1 MQVAVRRTSDRTGI
15 RSNPTE
21 EAENVVVVFAPKTRL
36 GLASKLMTRREAM
49 KWGAIALL
57 AGTACRKKSKTPSV
71 PQSPPSARAK
81 PVPAWNETGIA
92 SWYGIPYHGRR
103 AANGEIY
110 DMNQLTAAHRTL
122 PFGSMVRVTSETNGK
137 SVTVRITDRGPFVD
151 GRIIDLSR
159 EAARRIDMIGPGIM
173 QVRLEL
179 AGLAETRA
187 GTPLPSAPAIDQG
200 TFAVQVGLF
209 NDKTRAEKLKA
220 SLEKRYRS
228 VDLVPR
234 EGERIQW
241 RVLVG
246 NVPTQTDAEALAGIL
261 RQKTGEAEVVRR
273 DLP

>member
-1 MQVAVRRTSDRTGI
+1 M
-15 RSNPTE
+15 
-21 EAENVVVVFAPKTRL
+21 
-36 GLASKLMTRREAM
+36 MTRREAIRF
-49 KWGAIALL
+49 GAIAFF
-57 AGTACRKKSKTPSV
+57 APAACRKKSKAPPVPAVPPAPST
-71 PQSPPSARAK
+71 ARAK
-81 PVPAWNETGIA
+81 PLPEWHETGIA

-122 PFGSMVRVTSETNGK
+122 SFGLMVKVTSLTNGK
-137 SVTVRITDRGPFVD
+137 SVTVRITDRGPFIE

-159 EAARRIDMIGPGIM
+159 EAARRIDMLGPGIM

-179 AGLAETRA
+179 AASAETRP
-187 GTPLPSAPAIDQG
+187 GAPAVAAPPVDTG
-200 TFAVQVGLF
+200 AFAVQVGVF
-209 NDKTRAEKLKA
+209 NDKARAEKLKA
-220 SLEKRYRS
+220 NLEKHYQP

-246 NVPTQTDAEALAGIL
+246 NVPTQTEAQALAVVL
-261 RQKTGEAEVVRR
+261 KQKAGEAAVVRR